1 MRRMVQ
7 AAAMG
12 LFCASMFAPVVPAGL
27 GIGPAEALAAEVDL
41 NSASLAEL
49 EAIPGIG
56 PAKAKAIVE
65 YRAVTPFASEDEL
78 QNVKGIG
85 AKLYESIKD
94 QVTVGTAA
102 VRE

>member
-7 AAAMG
+7 AAAVG
-12 LFCASMFAPVVPAGL
+12 LVSALLLAPGMPAGL
-27 GIGPAEALAAEVDL
+27 RIGATTALAAPVDI

-65 YRAVTPFASEDEL
+65 YRAVTPFATPDEL

-85 AKLYESIKD
+85 TKLYERIKD
-94 QVTVGTAA
+94 QVTVGSASA
-102 VRE
+102 RE

>member
-1 MRRMVQ
+1 MVQ
-7 AAAMG
+7 AAAVG
-12 LFCASMFAPVVPAGL
+12 LFSALMLAPVAPMGIP
-27 GIGPAEALAAEVDL
+27 IGPASAQAAEVDI

-65 YRAVTPFASEDEL
+65 YRAVTPFATADEL

-94 QVTVGTAA
+94 KVTVGAA
-102 VRE
+102 AARQ

>member
-7 AAAMG
+7 AAAIG
-12 LFCASMFAPVVPAGL
+12 LFCASMFAPVAPVGP

-56 PAKAKAIVE
+56 PAKAKAIIE
-65 YRAVTPFASEDEL
+65 YREVTPFATADEL

-85 AKLYESIKD
+85 AKLYERIKD
-94 QVTVGTAA
+94 QVTVGAA
-102 VRE
+102 AARE